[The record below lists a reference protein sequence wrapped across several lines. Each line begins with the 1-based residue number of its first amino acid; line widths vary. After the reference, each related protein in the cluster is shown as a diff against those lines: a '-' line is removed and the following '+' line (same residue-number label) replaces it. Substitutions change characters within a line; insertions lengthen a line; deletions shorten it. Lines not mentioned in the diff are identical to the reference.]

1 MKKLS
6 LALILISCTALT
18 ACNNGQKI
26 NAHNEKTAFK
36 SVRTIKN
43 RLNEEMRLSYELS
56 FWMIRD
62 FKRNDDEFLKAV
74 DGKIP
79 TEIIALGKDIYQ
91 QRKESGAAEYQ
102 KYKSWEEMIAKFD
115 KERLSQG
122 RPQSDIN
129 EKVKDPRV
137 SNRDVDYKL

>member
-43 RLNEEMRLSYELS
+43 RLNEDMRLSYELS

-62 FKRNDDEFLKAV
+62 FKRNDDEFLKKQSMAKSQQKSLLWV
-74 DGKIP
+74 KIFINNAKNQAQQSIKNINHGK
-79 TEIIALGKDIYQ
+79 K
-91 QRKESGAAEYQ
+91 
-102 KYKSWEEMIAKFD
+102 
-115 KERLSQG
+115 
-122 RPQSDIN
+122 
-129 EKVKDPRV
+129 
-137 SNRDVDYKL
+137 